1 MSSWRSSN
9 IDEMVSAAFA
19 EKGLLPPK
27 EEAHW
32 RVLSI
37 VSFAIICE
45 AFVGMEPYGKHI
57 RRIFSERVLSVGK
70 LPKTVSMEGF
80 TLAATQIG

>member
-9 IDEMVSAAFA
+9 IDEMVLDTFA
-19 EKGLLPPK
+19 KKGPLPPK

-37 VSFAIICE
+37 VGFAVVRE
-45 AFVGMEPYGKHI
+45 AFIGMELYRKLFQ
-57 RRIFSERVLSVGK
+57 RIFSK
-70 LPKTVSMEGF
+70 
-80 TLAATQIG
+80 

>member
-9 IDEMVSAAFA
+9 VDEMVLATFA
-19 EKGLLPPK
+19 EKGPLLSK

-37 VSFAIICE
+37 VGFAVIRE
-45 AFVGMEPYGKHI
+45 AFIRMEPYGKL
-57 RRIFSERVLSVGK
+57 FL
-70 LPKTVSMEGF
+70 
-80 TLAATQIG
+80 